1 MRKNYIIVSVMSIAG
16 ALIMMSSSSGRNDD
30 RTGAPS
36 SNGNCSSCHS
46 GGMQGTT
53 VTINVSEKGSI
64 VPVTSY
70 KAGQTYTVA
79 VAIVGASSAKGFQ
92 STVLDASNN
101 KTGTTANPTSGSR
114 IISANSRDIVV
125 QSSPSLTGAWSYEW
139 TAPANPTGSV
149 TVYAAGLAANG
160 TGTDNGDQGAVGNK
174 VLTLDAST
182 GTHNEEIIRLSAFP
196 NPCSDYL
203 QLSRKVDKLTVTGI
217 NGVKYPVTIT
227 NQSVKVQDLPAGFYY
242 VNWVYGSA
250 TGTLKFQKI

>member
-1 MRKNYIIVSVMSIAG
+1 
-16 ALIMMSSSSGRNDD
+16 
-30 RTGAPS
+30 
-36 SNGNCSSCHS
+36 
-46 GGMQGTT
+46 
-53 VTINVSEKGSI
+53 
-64 VPVTSY
+64 
-70 KAGQTYTVA
+70 
-79 VAIVGASSAKGFQ
+79 
-92 STVLDASNN
+92 VLDASNN

-160 TGTDNGDQGAVGNK
+160 TGSDNGDQGAVGNK
-174 VLTLDAST
+174 VLTLDASSST
-182 GTHNEEIIRLSAFP
+182 RNEEIIRLSAFP

-203 QLSRKVDKLTVTGI
+203 QLSRNVDKLMVTGI

-242 VNWVYGSA
+242 VNWVSGTA